1 MDLTVFHRLDM
12 VIVCGL
18 PNSGK
23 SHFSA
28 KHFKDMGRERINRK
42 ELRKLLYS
50 MTHFG
55 DKWDGANFDEKF
67 DHVVKHT
74 EKKIIEYYF
83 RENKKILVD
92 NTSVTALSR
101 RQYVNMAKE
110 QGKSVG
116 VIFINTPVSK
126 CIERNHRN
134 EDNVSDMVISNL
146 YAQIALPDKSEGFR
160 ELLVLNDY

>member
-23 SHFSA
+23 SHFST
-28 KHFKDMGRERINRK
+28 KYFKVTDRDRINRK

-55 DKWDGANFDEKF
+55 DKWDGSNINEKF

-74 EKKIIEYYF
+74 EKMIIEYYF

-92 NTSVTALSR
+92 NTSVTVQSR
-101 RQYVNMAKE
+101 NQYVNLAKE
-110 QGKSVG
+110 HGKSVG

-146 YAQIALPDKSEGFR
+146 YAQIALPDESEGFR